1 MGSYTR
7 AIQVAHSRL
16 RGDGFG
22 YGIQG
27 TMTKVLAACL
37 FGVREP
43 DDGVVRVWVNLI
55 FTRHDLYYQILYNAQ
70 AFRSFYTPRS
80 QQDFEE

>member
-1 MGSYTR
+1 M
-7 AIQVAHSRL
+7 

-27 TMTKVLAACL
+27 TMTKVLATCL
-37 FGVREP
+37 FGVSEP

-55 FTRHDLYYQILYNAQ
+55 FTLHYLYYQNLYNAQ
-70 AFRSFYTPRS
+70 AFRPFYIPRS
-80 QQDFEE
+80 QQDLEER